1 MVVQLHSF
9 WSRVKPIPCLLQS
22 VARQVTFP
30 MSKVLTPCSTAS
42 MIHSL
47 DLSNESCRS
56 WVHRKSELGFSKL
69 RKGSMVSDCDRATFT
84 WLTSQKPAAAPS
96 YVSRPWKVL
105 DRSEELVRGPD

>member
-9 WSRVKPIPCLLQS
+9 WSKVKLIPCLLQS

-30 MSKVLTPCSTAS
+30 MSKVLTSCSTAS

-47 DLSNESCRS
+47 DLSCRS

-69 RKGSMVSDCDRATFT
+69 RKGNMVSDCDRATFT